1 MWKIHYNLKNHGLG
15 FCRNYAISL
24 SSGDWITILDQDD
37 LYDKSRLTKIYNLIN
52 QNKKINFFFH
62 DTNYINETDQIV
74 SSHLFKYNL
83 PFPKI
88 DKKISTTLLL
98 KYGSFIDS
106 EAIAF
111 KKIYLRLLE
120 NLMKVLHICVTT
132 IFF

>member
-1 MWKIHYNLKNHGLG
+1 M
-15 FCRNYAISL
+15 
-24 SSGDWITILDQDD
+24 DQDD

-62 DTNYINETDQIV
+62 DTNYINESDQIV

-111 KKIYLRLLE
+111 KKKYI
-120 NLMKVLHICVTT
+120 
-132 IFF
+132 